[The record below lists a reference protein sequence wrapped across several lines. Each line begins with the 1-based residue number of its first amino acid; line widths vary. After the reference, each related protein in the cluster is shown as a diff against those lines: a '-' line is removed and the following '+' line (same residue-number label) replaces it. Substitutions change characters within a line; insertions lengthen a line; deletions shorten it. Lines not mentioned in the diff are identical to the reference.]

1 MFSIDLEQTERLKDI
16 LFRSSSQSDEGLYIL
31 RKLQEEIDGD
41 ILLSAF
47 EQSSQLSDDLLTASK
62 SLAVIK
68 ETLYDLGRITS
79 DTTEEYRSSE
89 KNKVDRILQKEE

>member
-16 LFRSSSQSDEGLYIL
+16 LFRSSSQADEGLYVL
-31 RKLQEEIDGD
+31 RKLQEEINGD
-41 ILLSAF
+41 ILLRAF
-47 EQSSQLSDDLLTASK
+47 EQSPQLSDDLLTASK
-62 SLAVIK
+62 SLNVIK

-79 DTTEEYRSSE
+79 DTTEEYHSSE